1 MVFYDLASEITSNI
15 SWILY
20 ESKQTHAFQTQIQ
33 APDRRNVIEFAAMF

>member
-33 APDRRNVIEFAAMF
+33 APDRRNVMEFAAMF